1 MESRKPQEP
10 SKSSR
15 SKGRSARRQP
25 HDQHL
30 ALQGQ
35 ALTPGQ
41 LHLLRELI
49 AENADSLVAEV
60 RERGGQPEFQLISP
74 VPNMLAYIHYE
85 LEKLRQDQDLMM
97 RAWRDQS
104 AR

>member
-15 SKGRSARRQP
+15 SKSRSARRSEQESRI
-25 HDQHL
+25 
-30 ALQGQ
+30 AFKGQ
-35 ALTPGQ
+35 TLTPGQ

-49 AENADSLVAEV
+49 AENAASLEADV
-60 RERGGQPEFQLISP
+60 RERGGQPEFQLHSK
-74 VPNMLAYIHYE
+74 VPNMLEYIQYE
-85 LEKLRQDQDLMM
+85 LEKLREEQDLML
-97 RAWRDQS
+97 RAWRDQE